1 MKEGGRNSRAGKKS
15 RLISQPRANKF
26 GSWASKNGSF
36 VVQWA
41 SEISLSNLVSNNV
54 QLQTTSELMTVR

>member
-41 SEISLSNLVSNNV
+41 SEISLSNLVSNN
-54 QLQTTSELMTVR
+54 